1 MAEPDD
7 LLSKADALM
16 ARHHP
21 GRAPAAPYAEIPVL
35 EEVVDVLPENNNLPL
50 LTESVVPE
58 SLGKEQTDALAA
70 NIRASLLA
78 ELQPRIEVMIDARV
92 RLGLAPLVERMFDDL
107 RGELQVIAREI
118 LGDAIR
124 AAEEQERDRG
134 K

>member
-35 EEVVDVLPENNNLPL
+35 DEIVDYLPENGDLPL
-50 LTESVVPE
+50 LTEYVAVAPAP
-58 SLGKEQTDALAA
+58 LDKEQALAA
-70 NIRASLLA
+70 SIRASLLL
-78 ELQPRIEVMIDARV
+78 ELQPRIDALIAERV
-92 RLGLAPLVERMFDDL
+92 NDGLAPLVEKMFDEL
-107 RGELQVIAREI
+107 RGKYQLMVRESLSEAINAAVERALAR
-118 LGDAIR
+118 R
-124 AAEEQERDRG
+124 